1 MHAPLLAAAVIL
13 ATPAVVAADPIYR
26 WVDANGNVS
35 FSSTPPPG
43 AAAQPVELPPSPTPA
58 QVEAARERERSIQE
72 LGDQLSQERA
82 SRETQEAEARR
93 AARADAAAQAP
104 IPPLEES
111 GIATRSG
118 WWIPAFPPV
127 HRPIH
132 PRPPPGR
139 PVPPPPGRDPTAPP
153 DHPAFW
159 PREPWLPPDVRP
171 TPRPRPAPLPAR

>member
-1 MHAPLLAAAVIL
+1 MLAPLLVAAVIL

-72 LGDQLSQERA
+72 LGTQLSQQRADREAQLAEER
-82 SRETQEAEARR
+82 Q
-93 AARADAAAQAP
+93 AARAEAAQAP
-104 IPPLEES
+104 VQPIQDSSITPDD
-111 GIATRSG
+111 G
-118 WWIPAFPPV
+118 WWIPAYPPV
-127 HRPIH
+127 HRPIR

-171 TPRPRPAPLPAR
+171 IPRPLPAPLPAR